1 MENSIHIFV
10 CNFKKQ
16 YFDCYTLFVD
26 WTQRTDRNGLSPHD
40 PSVSN
45 LAFPVAVGNAWAL
58 YFLTSIFTP
67 PLAIRWLCNA
77 FIFASST
84 PFPVQVHIIMAQ
96 SNDNIYGW
104 VILKPCIFRSNMT
117 KKLSIRNF
125 VQNNYQLYYHGINA
139 NVVLSDRGNEKP
151 DAYYNVKM

>member
-1 MENSIHIFV
+1 
-10 CNFKKQ
+10 
-16 YFDCYTLFVD
+16 
-26 WTQRTDRNGLSPHD
+26 
-40 PSVSN
+40 
-45 LAFPVAVGNAWAL
+45 
-58 YFLTSIFTP
+58 
-67 PLAIRWLCNA
+67 
-77 FIFASST
+77 
-84 PFPVQVHIIMAQ
+84 MAQ